1 MIILLRSV
9 VRGRIDEVAAAL
21 VCVAAVFV
29 AVAGFLRRG
38 EVFAA
43 GALVRA
49 AEARGR
55 VGGMV
60 PLREGDGEGAVGRGV
75 LDFLF
80 FFVESGGDVDMV

>member
-1 MIILLRSV
+1 M
-9 VRGRIDEVAAAL
+9 
-21 VCVAAVFV
+21 CVAAVFV
-29 AVAGFLRRG
+29 AVAGFGRRRG

-75 LDFLF
+75 LEFSF
-80 FFVESGGDVDMV
+80 GC

>member
-29 AVAGFLRRG
+29 AVAGFGRRRRGG

-43 GALVRA
+43 VASVRA
-49 AEARGR
+49 AVARGR
-55 VGGMV
+55 VGGVV
-60 PLREGDGEGAVGRGV
+60 PLREGDGEGAVGRG
-75 LDFLF
+75 
-80 FFVESGGDVDMV
+80 G